1 MWDVICEREPIN
13 VILLSRQAQLL
24 TLIALAGKLK
34 VGLAAGGFLASR
46 RRGKRAATFEEPL
59 EVTLEQLAA
68 LEVDDC
74 YKRLFCSAA
83 AGGLGGAEG
92 VEQLLLLV
100 GPDAHEQATELR
112 APGSKQAERIREAAV
127 FGMSRFF
134 SFLNFLI
141 FFTFDEQ
148 EGCCQVRASLS
159 VLRQDVRYCQDVFGG
174 CLERPLKFSFLFCL
188 LVFQ

>member
-1 MWDVICEREPIN
+1 MGCNRWSANFDR
-13 VILLSRQAQLL
+13 RTAQLL

-127 FGMSRFF
+127 FGMSRRDVAKCEHHF
-134 SFLNFLI
+134 
-141 FFTFDEQ
+141 Q
-148 EGCCQVRASLS
+148 CS
-159 VLRQDVRYCQDVFGG
+159 VKTSDCQDVFGG
-174 CLERPLKFSFLFCL
+174 CLERP
-188 LVFQ
+188 